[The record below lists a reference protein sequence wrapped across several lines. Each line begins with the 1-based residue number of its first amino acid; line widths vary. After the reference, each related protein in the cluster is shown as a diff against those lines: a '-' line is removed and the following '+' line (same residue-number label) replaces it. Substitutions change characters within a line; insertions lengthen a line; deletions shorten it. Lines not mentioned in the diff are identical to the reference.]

1 MSNSND
7 NEKIMSVRNSIDF
20 DIVGDNIQD
29 MAEFTIEKY
38 EFKNDVTLSAEIRE
52 EAIASINEVLWQ
64 QIEEMKLRRREILV
78 RMFNTAEDKLNEV
91 LDEK

>member
-1 MSNSND
+1 MSNGNN

-38 EFKNDVTLSAEIRE
+38 EFKNDITLSAEIRE
-52 EAIASINEVLWQ
+52 EAIAKINSALWQ
-64 QIEEMKLRRREILV
+64 KIEELKLRRREILV
-78 RMFNTAEDKLNEV
+78 SMFNAAEDKLNEV
-91 LDEK
+91 IGEK

>member
-1 MSNSND
+1 MSNTDD
-7 NEKIMSVRNSIDF
+7 NQKIMSVRNSIDF

-38 EFKNDVTLSAEIRE
+38 EFKNDTTLSAEIRE
-52 EAIASINEVLWQ
+52 EAIAKINESLWQ

-78 RMFNTAEDKLNEV
+78 RMFNAAEDKLNEV

>member
-38 EFKNDVTLSAEIRE
+38 EFKNDITLSAEIRE
-52 EAIASINEVLWQ
+52 EAVKKINETLWQ
-64 QIEEMKLRRREILV
+64 QVEEMKLRRREILV
-78 RMFNTAEDKLNEV
+78 RMFNAAEDKLNEV